1 MKLDV
6 SERIR
11 LLGILPEKGNLLT
24 LKIVRTLH
32 DDLSFSEKELKDWKI
47 VTTNDRITWGHNAKE
62 KEVEIGDQAKEI
74 IVKTL
79 KEMDEKEQLT
89 IPDIRLWDKFVGEK

>member
-24 LKIVRTLH
+24 LKIVSTLR

-47 VTTNDRITWGHNAKE
+47 VTTPDRITWADGSKE
-62 KEVEIGDQAKEI
+62 KEVKIGEKAKEI
-74 IVKTL
+74 IVNRL
-79 KEMDEKEQLT
+79 KEMDEKEELT
-89 IPDIRLWDKFVGEK
+89 IPDINLWDRFVGDK

>member
-24 LKIVRTLH
+24 LKIVSTLR

-47 VTTNDRITWGHNAKE
+47 VTTNDRITWGHSAKE
-62 KEVEIGDQAKEI
+62 KEVKIGDQAKEI
-74 IVKTL
+74 VVKTL
-79 KEMDEKEQLT
+79 RDLDEQEQLT